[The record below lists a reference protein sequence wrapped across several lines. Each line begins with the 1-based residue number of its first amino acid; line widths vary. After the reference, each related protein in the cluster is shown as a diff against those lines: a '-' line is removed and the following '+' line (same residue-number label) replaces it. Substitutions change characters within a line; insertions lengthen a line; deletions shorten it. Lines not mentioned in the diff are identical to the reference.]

1 METQIKDTS
10 DLKLGEAFCEY
21 FKNGTLHA
29 IYYVKEE
36 LYPKTSN
43 KPNSRIIGCECIE
56 VIAGGLRRY
65 NMCTFFPRDEFVY
78 IKVDSN
84 RYFTLLKALRLIQ
97 SQLAAYNI
105 KMNPD

>member
-10 DLKLGEAFCEY
+10 DLQLGEAFCEY

-36 LYPKTSN
+36 HILKLV
-43 KPNSRIIGCECIE
+43 KPSRIVGCECIE

-105 KMNPD
+105 KPNPD